1 MKPTILKLE
10 HKRCAKTCVCV
21 LVYAC
26 VCVPVSVSVCV
37 CVCACA
43 CACVC
48 VYVYMSLRASV
59 MCVVCVLYARVC
71 VCVCVSLCACSV
83 CVYVR
88 VLSIVR
94 LALELLFHIFL
105 TLRMCCPFQVSRYA
119 SFTSHWVQQLCT
131 LLRQGFSD
139 TKWSWVVG
147 QLRVSW
153 CKTTR
158 WNLWQASSNEA
169 LLLAFSGWVCKWIN
183 ICAQDD
189 KIIKEEILEKKMK
202 NTSYWVQHILIS

>member
-21 LVYAC
+21 LVCAC

-37 CVCACA
+37 CVCVCVRM
-43 CACVC
+43 CVC
-48 VYVYMSLRASV
+48 VSLHACV
-59 MCVVCVLYARVC
+59 MCVVCVLHV
-71 VCVCVSLCACSV
+71 CACSV

-94 LALELLFHIFL
+94 LALELLLHIFL

-131 LLRQGFSD
+131 LLRQGFSE
-139 TKWSWVVG
+139 KKCSWVEG

-189 KIIKEEILEKKMK
+189 KIIKEEILEKKTK